1 MTDRISVREAGHG
14 TPLVLLHAFPLSS
27 RMWREQLDEL
37 PGADGSEARVLAVD
51 LRGFGGTELGDDE
64 PSLDLLADDVAL
76 LLDRAGI
83 ERAVVGGLSM
93 GGYVAMALA
102 RRHPDRLSGLLLADT
117 KATPDT
123 EQARANR
130 ERIAAAVLARDSVGL
145 LVDEQVPSP
154 LLGATSVRE
163 RPRLEERLRGMVEE
177 ASPRAVAWA
186 QRAMASRPGS
196 LDVLAEVRVPALV
209 LVGEEDA
216 ITPPGD
222 AEAMAAVLPDV
233 VLTVL
238 PAVGHLS
245 AMESPDAFN
254 WAVRGLL
261 ARVGDFG

>member
-1 MTDRISVREAGHG
+1 
-14 TPLVLLHAFPLSS
+14 
-27 RMWREQLDEL
+27 MWREQLDEL

-123 EQARANR
+123 DQARANR
-130 ERIAAAVLARDSVGL
+130 ERIAAAVLARDSVQL

-154 LLGATSVRE
+154 LLGAVSVQE
-163 RPRLEERLRGMVEE
+163 RPRLTERLRGMVEE

-209 LVGEEDA
+209 LVGEDDA
-216 ITPPGD
+216 ITPPSD

-245 AMESPDAFN
+245 NIESPDAFN

-261 ARVGDFG
+261 ARVEGSG